1 MHQGS
6 RRAGALS
13 LAAWLASTGCNPPV
27 REAVGVPTAP
37 VVPAGPSC
45 APTPAGALA
54 LVNDEPCP
62 WVLVAGEAAAPPM
75 LRSGDPA
82 SGRSL
87 SVAVPDE
94 CAGRCEFT
102 GTSSALGPVLL
113 ATRSDPAGERVE
125 AAFVGVALGGDVVHF
140 APLWFGLA
148 ARGDSTVLGPPHT
161 LAPWVCGDALVLAV
175 EGRLPASEA
184 EEPVPGIVRAAGVYA
199 LLNDQLQRSDR
210 VAPTLRGCTR
220 VPLELP

>member
-1 MHQGS
+1 ML
-6 RRAGALS
+6 GAS
-13 LAAWLASTGCNPPV
+13 SGCNPPA
-27 REAVGVPTAP
+27 REAALVPAAP
-37 VVPAGPSC
+37 VAPTGPSC

-54 LVNDEPCP
+54 LVAGEPCP
-62 WVLVAGEAAAPPM
+62 WVLVAGEAAAAPM
-75 LRSGDPA
+75 LRSGDPN
-82 SGRSL
+82 SGRNL

-113 ATRSDPAGERVE
+113 ATRSDPTGERVE

-148 ARGDSTVLGPPHT
+148 ARGDSTTLGPSHA
-161 LAPWVCGDALVLAV
+161 LAPWVCGEQLVLAV
-175 EGRLPASEA
+175 EGRLPASAA
-184 EEPVPGIVRAAGVYA
+184 EEPVAGAVRAAGVYT
-199 LLNDQLQRSDR
+199 LRDDELQRTDE
-210 VAPTLRGCTR
+210 APPLRGCTR